1 MAGDPLLLID
11 GNSLTYRAFFALPTD
26 LATASGQVTNAVF
39 GFTSM
44 LINLIRDHGHRRM
57 AVAFDRPEPTFRHAQ
72 VSDYKAGRAAA
83 PDILRQQMGLVREVV
98 ETLGIR
104 TLDLAG
110 YEADDII
117 ATLATEG
124 RDAGLDVIVVTG
136 DRDVYALVE
145 DPHVKVLYNRRGVS
159 DYVLY
164 DEAGIEERTGVT
176 PALYRQYAAL
186 RGDPS
191 DNLPGVPGVG
201 EKTAAKLIN
210 AYGGLDGIFD
220 HLDDQT
226 PKLRASL
233 AEHEAQVRQNAEVM
247 MLVCDAPVEVTIDE
261 LDRRPADVAEVRRLF
276 DFLEFHSLAERLT
289 EALGEDLGLG
299 GAPAEVLEAEVSQ
312 ATTPAEA
319 VAVLEAARA
328 AGDGA
333 PLAVAAAW
341 TGGEGRT
348 PLEGLALVTDPA
360 AGEVA
365 WLPGEVLA
373 DDGVRAALSAL
384 VALPAAGGRP
394 LAAHQAKA
402 VMRSLFDLGVDV
414 RCLGLDTAIAAY
426 LLDPAES
433 RYLLDELLRRYAGA
447 ELPAD
452 GAAAEGQL
460 DLDGSGVSAALA
472 HRPLHA
478 GGRAP
483 DRPADPGARRPGAA
497 GVERRDRG
505 PAGAGAGPHGAP
517 GRGRRRHRAAHA
529 AGPAVGRGREPA
541 GPDLGGRRHRVQRQ
555 LHAAAAGDPV
565 RQAGPDPAEEDQ
577 DRLLHRRLDAGEAGG
592 PAPDHRPP
600 AGLPRGR
607 EAALHLRRRPAGRGG
622 GRRPHPRH
630 LQPDGGPHRPAVVR
644 PAQPAQHPGA
654 QRDRARV
661 PPRLRPGPGL
671 RAAGGRLQ
679 PDRAAL
685 HRPPGRGPGPDRVV
699 PGPRDIHT
707 ETASRIFGVEPGE
720 VTIEQRSK
728 AKMVSYGLAYG
739 MEAYGLG
746 QRLNIPT
753 EEAALILDAYFEAFP
768 AVRDYMD
775 RTVAEARQR
784 GYTETLFGRRRQ
796 IPELSSPNF
805 RIRQAGERQAMNAGI
820 QGLAA
825 DIFKVA
831 LVRLETALEEAAMA
845 SRLIL
850 QVHDE
855 VLLDVPPAERDAAAD
870 LVVDGHVRRGRPQ
883 RAPGGQPGLRS
894 HLGRGQGLM
903 PGPEHWFEPVAD
915 HLGAAYLRY
924 SFTKGTDQ
932 EVGFLVEALGL
943 APGMRVLDVGC
954 GPGRH
959 AHALARRGCE
969 VVGVDISAALRRP
982 GPAGAPPGATFVRA
996 DARAL
1001 PFDARVRRRHLAV
1014 PGRLR
1019 PGRRTGAPLD
1029 ADADV
1034 LAGIA
1039 RALRPGGVAAVSAFS
1054 AYFQVR

>member
-1 MAGDPLLLID
+1 VAGDPLLLID

-26 LATASGQVTNAVF
+26 LTTASGQVTNAVF

-44 LINLIRDHGHRRM
+44 LINLMRDHGHRRM

-72 VSDYKAGRAAA
+72 VSDYKAGRTAA

-117 ATLATEG
+117 ATLATEA

-210 AYGGLDGIFD
+210 SYGGLDGIFE

-226 PKLRASL
+226 PKLRANL

-247 MLVCDAPVEVTIDE
+247 KLVCDAPVGVTIDE
-261 LDRRPADVAEVRRLF
+261 LDRRPPDVAEVRRLF
-276 DFLEFHSLAERLT
+276 DFLEFHSLGERLT
-289 EALGEDLGLG
+289 EALGEDLGVG
-299 GAPAEVLEAEVSQ
+299 GAPSEVLEAEV
-312 ATTPAEA
+312 AGLTTPAEA
-319 VAVLEAARA
+319 VAALEAARA
-328 AGDGA
+328 GGEGA

-341 TGGEGRT
+341 AGGEGRT
-348 PLEGLALVTDPA
+348 PVEGLAFVTDAA

-365 WLPGEVLA
+365 WLPRDVLA
-373 DDGVRAALSAL
+373 DPGVRAALSAL
-384 VALPAAGGRP
+384 VALPAEGGRP

-402 VMRSLFDLGVDV
+402 VMRSLLDLGVDV

-433 RYLLDELLRRYAGA
+433 RYLLDEVLRRYAGA
-447 ELPAD
+447 ELPTD

-460 DLDGSGVSAALA
+460 DLDGSGVSAALRTA
-472 HRPLHA
+472 RYALAVERLIEPLTRALEDQSLRELNDTIEVPLVRVLARMEHVGVGVDAAELRTLRDRLSAEVESLRAQIWEDAGTEFNVNSTPQLREILFDKLGLAPQKKTKTGYSTDASSLEKLAGQHA
-478 GGRAP
+478 IIDHLLAYREVEKLRSTYGDGLLMEVAP
-483 DRPADPGARRPGAA
+483 DGRIHATFNQTVARTGRLSSDQPNLHNIPVRSEIGRTFRRAFVPAPGCELLVADYNQIELRCIAHLAEDPGLI
-497 GVERRDRG
+497 ESF
-505 PAGAGAGPHGAP
+505 
-517 GRGRRRHRAAHA
+517 
-529 AGPAVGRGREPA
+529 
-541 GPDLGGRRHRVQRQ
+541 
-555 LHAAAAGDPV
+555 
-565 RQAGPDPAEEDQ
+565 
-577 DRLLHRRLDAGEAGG
+577 
-592 PAPDHRPP
+592 
-600 AGLPRGR
+600 
-607 EAALHLRRRPAGRGG
+607 
-622 GRRPHPRH
+622 
-630 LQPDGGPHRPAVVR
+630 
-644 PAQPAQHPGA
+644 
-654 QRDRARV
+654 RAR
-661 PPRLRPGPGL
+661 
-671 RAAGGRLQ
+671 
-679 PDRAAL
+679 
-685 HRPPGRGPGPDRVV
+685 
-699 PGPRDIHT
+699 RDIHT
-707 ETASRIFGVEPGE
+707 ETASRVFGVEPGD

-753 EEAALILDAYFEAFP
+753 EEAALILAAYFEAFP

-831 LVRLETALEEAAMA
+831 LVRIETALEEAAMA

-870 LVVDGHVRRGRPQ
+870 LVVE
-883 RAPGGQPGLRS
+883 AMS
-894 HLGRGQGLM
+894 HAVELSVPLEVNLAF
-903 PGPEHWFEPVAD
+903 GPTW
-915 HLGAAYLRY
+915 
-924 SFTKGTDQ
+924 
-932 EVGFLVEALGL
+932 
-943 APGMRVLDVGC
+943 
-954 GPGRH
+954 
-959 AHALARRGCE
+959 
-969 VVGVDISAALRRP
+969 
-982 GPAGAPPGATFVRA
+982 A
-996 DARAL
+996 DAK
-1001 PFDARVRRRHLAV
+1001 
-1014 PGRLR
+1014 G
-1019 PGRRTGAPLD
+1019 
-1029 ADADV
+1029 
-1034 LAGIA
+1034 
-1039 RALRPGGVAAVSAFS
+1039 
-1054 AYFQVR
+1054 